1 MSPASRSTCVA
12 HAPVKSKI
20 FTSLSLSSAPC
31 SHRSRDTTPALH
43 SGLRIRACAIKDC
56 FVPSLRFVT
65 TAQSLSYVLSLPLP
79 SQRQIRTPLRLTH
92 TDYSGAQNTTM
103 TINPDGFNCHLRV
116 LCSYG
121 LVSLTLAVALPKIR
135 TSACQIEDLSA
146 TQRRYRQV
154 PPSVCR
160 RVLDV
165 KFRLHSGYA

>member
-1 MSPASRSTCVA
+1 MLFVQKGDLVIDLKLVVILLSPASRSTCVA
-12 HAPVKSKI
+12 LAPVKSKI
-20 FTSLSLSSAPC
+20 S
-31 SHRSRDTTPALH
+31 
-43 SGLRIRACAIKDC
+43 
-56 FVPSLRFVT
+56 

-121 LVSLTLAVALPKIR
+121 LVSLPLAVALPKIR

>member
-1 MSPASRSTCVA
+1 MLLRASLAATRRRPTENP
-12 HAPVKSKI
+12 H
-20 FTSLSLSSAPC
+20 FRLSNRRFVRYATAVSSSSA
-31 SHRSRDTTPALH
+31 
-43 SGLRIRACAIKDC
+43 
-56 FVPSLRFVT
+56 F
-65 TAQSLSYVLSLPLP
+65 SLP
-79 SQRQIRTPLRLTH
+79 SSSRRQIQASLRLTH

-121 LVSLTLAVALPKIR
+121 LVSLPLAVALPKIR